1 MNRFVARFLAFAL
14 LAAPLLAAAQAYPSR
29 PIRMLVPF
37 PAGGTVDFFARVIAP
52 KLADALGQPVQV
64 ENRSGAGGNIAAEAV
79 AKAAP
84 DGYTVLMGSEIVAI
98 NISLYNK
105 LGYDPL
111 KDLAPVT
118 LVGTV
123 PNILIVSN
131 AVPATTVKELVALA
145 KKPGS
150 KLSYAS
156 TGHGT
161 SSQLSSELFKSMAS
175 IEVLH
180 VPYKGGAPAIADVI
194 GGQVEM
200 MFVNMPTGLGHVR
213 AGKVR
218 ILGVTSARRVV
229 QLPEVPTIDEAG
241 LKGFETAAW
250 SGVYVPMGTP
260 REVIARLNAEILKI
274 LKMPGVR
281 EQLAGQ
287 GAEPVGD
294 TVEEFGQFTRA
305 EITKWAQIIKS
316 SGARV
321 D

>member
-1 MNRFVARFLAFAL
+1 MNRLVSRCLAVAL
-14 LAAPLLAAAQAYPSR
+14 LALPIVVCAQSYPTR
-29 PIRMLVPF
+29 PIKMLVPF
-37 PAGGTVDFFARVIAP
+37 PAGGTVDFFARVVAP

-79 AKAAP
+79 AKAPP

-98 NISLYNK
+98 NISLYK
-105 LGYDPL
+105 QLGYDPV

-123 PNILIVSN
+123 PNILIAN
-131 AVPATTVKELVALA
+131 LAVPAATVKELIALA
-145 KKPGS
+145 KKPGT
-150 KLSYAS
+150 KMSYAS

-161 SSQLSSELFKSMAS
+161 SSQLSSELFKSMAGVD
-175 IEVLH
+175 ILH

-194 GGQVEM
+194 GGQVNI
-200 MFVNMPTGLGHVR
+200 MFLNMPTGIGQVR

-218 ILGVTSARRVV
+218 ILGVTSAKRVA
-229 QLPEVPTIDEAG
+229 QLPDVPTIDEAG

-260 REVIARLNAEILKI
+260 RDIITRLNTEIVKI
-274 LKMPGVR
+274 LKMPSVR

-294 TVEEFGQFTRA
+294 TPEEFAQFTRS
-305 EITKWAQIIKS
+305 EIAKWAQVVKA
-316 SGARV
+316 SGAKV
-321 D
+321 E

>member
-1 MNRFVARFLAFAL
+1 MTRYSLRVLALAL
-14 LAAPLLAAAQAYPSR
+14 LTLPLWAHAQAYPTR
-29 PIRMLVPF
+29 PIKMLVPF
-37 PAGGTVDFFARVIAP
+37 PAGGTVDFFARVVAP
-52 KLADALGQPVQV
+52 KLTDALGQPVQV

-79 AKAAP
+79 AKAPP
-84 DGYTVLMGSEIVAI
+84 DGYTLLMGSEIVAI
-98 NISLYNK
+98 NISLYK
-105 LGYDPL
+105 QLGYDPV

-123 PNILIVSN
+123 PNILIAN
-131 AVPATTVKELVALA
+131 LAVPATSVKELIALA
-145 KKPGS
+145 KKPGT

-161 SSQLSSELFKSMAS
+161 SSQLSSELFKSMAGVD
-175 IEVLH
+175 ILH

-194 GGQVEM
+194 GGQVNI
-200 MFVNMPTGLGHVR
+200 MFLNMPTGLGQVK

-218 ILGVTSARRVV
+218 ILGVTSAKRVV
-229 QLPEVPTIDEAG
+229 QLPDVPTIDEAG

-260 REVIARLNAEILKI
+260 RDIITRLNTEIVKI
-274 LKMPGVR
+274 LKMPSVR

-294 TVEEFGQFTRA
+294 TPEEFAQFTRS
-305 EITKWAQIIKS
+305 EIAKWAQVVKA
-316 SGARV
+316 SGAKV
-321 D
+321 E

>member
-1 MNRFVARFLAFAL
+1 MKRIVARIL
-14 LAAPLLAAAQAYPSR
+14 LAVLAAMPLLAMAQAYPTR
-29 PIRMLVPF
+29 PIKMLVPF
-37 PAGGTVDFFARVIAP
+37 PAGGTVDFFARVVAP
-52 KLADALGQPVQV
+52 KLGEALGQPVQV

-79 AKAAP
+79 AKSPP

-98 NISLYNK
+98 NISLYK
-105 LGYDPL
+105 QLGYDPL

-123 PNILIVSN
+123 PNILIAN
-131 AVPATTVKELVALA
+131 LGVPVTSVKDLIALA
-145 KKPGS
+145 KKPGT

-161 SSQLSSELFKSMAS
+161 SSQLSSELFKSMAGVD
-175 IEVLH
+175 ILH

-194 GGQVEM
+194 GGQINI
-200 MFVNMPTGLGHVR
+200 MFLNMPTGIGQVK

-218 ILGVTSARRVV
+218 ILGVTSAKRVA
-229 QLPEVPTIDEAG
+229 QLPDVPTIEEAG

-260 REVIARLNAEILKI
+260 RDIITRLNTEIVKI
-274 LKMPGVR
+274 LKMPSVR

-294 TVEEFGQFTRA
+294 TPEEFAQFTRS
-305 EITKWAQIIKS
+305 EIAKWAQVVKT
-316 SGARV
+316 SGAKV
-321 D
+321 E

>member
-1 MNRFVARFLAFAL
+1 MKRIVTRIL
-14 LAAPLLAAAQAYPSR
+14 LAVLAAMPLLAMAQAYPTR
-29 PIRMLVPF
+29 PIKMLVPF
-37 PAGGTVDFFARVIAP
+37 PAGGTVDFFARVVAP
-52 KLADALGQPVQV
+52 KLGEALGQPVQV

-79 AKAAP
+79 AKSPP

-98 NISLYNK
+98 NISLYK
-105 LGYDPL
+105 QLGYDPL

-123 PNILIVSN
+123 PNILIAN
-131 AVPATTVKELVALA
+131 LGVPVTSVKDLIALA
-145 KKPGS
+145 KKPGT

-161 SSQLSSELFKSMAS
+161 SSQLSSELFKSMAGVD
-175 IEVLH
+175 ILH

-194 GGQVEM
+194 GGQINI
-200 MFVNMPTGLGHVR
+200 MFLNMPTGIGQVK

-218 ILGVTSARRVV
+218 ILGVTSAKRVA
-229 QLPEVPTIDEAG
+229 QLPDVPTIEEAG

-260 REVIARLNAEILKI
+260 RDIITRLNTEIVKI
-274 LKMPGVR
+274 LKMPSVR

-294 TVEEFGQFTRA
+294 TPEEFAQFTRS
-305 EITKWAQIIKS
+305 EIAKWAQVVKT
-316 SGARV
+316 SGAKV
-321 D
+321 E

>member
-1 MNRFVARFLAFAL
+1 MTRYSLRVLALAL
-14 LAAPLLAAAQAYPSR
+14 LTLPLWAHAQAYPTR
-29 PIRMLVPF
+29 PIKMLVPF
-37 PAGGTVDFFARVIAP
+37 PAGGTVDFFARVVAP
-52 KLADALGQPVQV
+52 KLTDALGQPVQV

-79 AKAAP
+79 AKAPP
-84 DGYTVLMGSEIVAI
+84 DGYTLLMGSEIVAI
-98 NISLYNK
+98 NISLYK
-105 LGYDPL
+105 QLGYDPL

-123 PNILIVSN
+123 PNILIAN
-131 AVPATTVKELVALA
+131 LAVPATTVKELIALA
-145 KKPGS
+145 KKPGT

-161 SSQLSSELFKSMAS
+161 SSQLSSELFKSMAGVD
-175 IEVLH
+175 ILH

-194 GGQVEM
+194 GGQVNI
-200 MFVNMPTGLGHVR
+200 MFLNMPTGIGQVR

-218 ILGVTSARRVV
+218 ILGVTSAKRVA
-229 QLPEVPTIDEAG
+229 QLPDVPTIEEAG

-260 REVIARLNAEILKI
+260 RDIITRLNTEIVKI
-274 LKMPGVR
+274 LKMPSVR

-294 TVEEFGQFTRA
+294 TPEEFAQFTRS
-305 EITKWAQIIKS
+305 EIAKWAQVVKA
-316 SGARV
+316 SGAKV
-321 D
+321 E

>member
-1 MNRFVARFLAFAL
+1 MNRDYLRVLALAL
-14 LAAPLLAAAQAYPSR
+14 LTLPLWAHAQSYPNR
-29 PIRMLVPF
+29 PVKMLVPF
-37 PAGGTVDFFARVIAP
+37 PAGGTVDFFARVVAP
-52 KLADALGQPVQV
+52 KLGDALGQPVQV

-79 AKAAP
+79 AKSPP

-98 NISLYNK
+98 NISLYK
-105 LGYDPL
+105 QLGYDPV

-123 PNILIVSN
+123 PNILIAN
-131 AVPATTVKELVALA
+131 LAVPVTSVKDLIALA
-145 KKPGS
+145 KKPGT

-161 SSQLSSELFKSMAS
+161 SSQLSSELFKSMAGVD
-175 IEVLH
+175 ILH

-194 GGQVEM
+194 GGQVNI
-200 MFVNMPTGLGHVR
+200 MFLNMPTGIGQVK

-218 ILGVTSARRVV
+218 ILGVTSAKRVA
-229 QLPEVPTIDEAG
+229 QLPDVPTIEEAG

-260 REVIARLNAEILKI
+260 RDIITRLNTEIVKI
-274 LKMPGVR
+274 LRMPAVR

-294 TVEEFGQFTRA
+294 SPEEFAQFTRS
-305 EITKWAQIIKS
+305 EIAKWAQVVKA
-316 SGARV
+316 SGAKV
-321 D
+321 E

>member
-1 MNRFVARFLAFAL
+1 MKRFIASSFLATL
-14 LAAPLLAAAQAYPSR
+14 LAVPMLVYAQSYPTR
-29 PIRMLVPF
+29 PIKMLVPF
-37 PAGGTVDFFARVIAP
+37 PAGGTVDFFARVVAP

-79 AKAAP
+79 AKSPP

-98 NISLYNK
+98 NISLYK
-105 LGYDPL
+105 QLGYDPI
-111 KDLAPVT
+111 KDLSPVT

-123 PNILIVSN
+123 PNILIAN
-131 AVPATTVKELVALA
+131 LAVPATTVKELIALA
-145 KKPGS
+145 KKPGT

-161 SSQLSSELFKSMAS
+161 SSQLSSELFKSMAGVD
-175 IEVLH
+175 ILH

-194 GGQVEM
+194 GGQVNI
-200 MFVNMPTGLGHVR
+200 MFLNMPTGLGQVK

-218 ILGVTSARRVV
+218 ILGVTSAKRVP
-229 QLPEVPTIDEAG
+229 QLPDVPTIEEAG

-260 REVIARLNAEILKI
+260 RDIITRLNTEIVKI
-274 LKMPGVR
+274 LKMPSVR

-294 TVEEFGQFTRA
+294 TPEEFAQFTRS
-305 EITKWAQIIKS
+305 EIAKWAQVVKA
-316 SGARV
+316 SGAKV
-321 D
+321 E

>member
-1 MNRFVARFLAFAL
+1 MNRFASRCLGLAL
-14 LAAPLLAAAQAYPSR
+14 LALPIFASAQAWPTR
-29 PIRMLVPF
+29 PIKMLVPF
-37 PAGGTVDFFARVIAP
+37 PAGGTVDFFARVVAP
-52 KLADALGQPVQV
+52 KLGEAVGQPVQV

-79 AKAAP
+79 AKAPP

-98 NISLYNK
+98 NISLYK
-105 LGYDPL
+105 QLGYDPV

-123 PNILIVSN
+123 PNILIAN
-131 AVPATTVKELVALA
+131 LAVPVTSVKDLIALA
-145 KKPGS
+145 KKPGT

-161 SSQLSSELFKSMAS
+161 SSQLSSELFKSMAGVD
-175 IEVLH
+175 ILH

-194 GGQVEM
+194 GGQVNI
-200 MFVNMPTGLGHVR
+200 MFLNMPTGIGQVK

-218 ILGVTSARRVV
+218 ILGVTSAKRVA
-229 QLPEVPTIDEAG
+229 QLPDVPTIEEAG

-260 REVIARLNAEILKI
+260 RDIITRLNTEIVKI
-274 LKMPGVR
+274 LKMPSVR

-294 TVEEFGQFTRA
+294 TPEEFAQFTRS
-305 EITKWAQIIKS
+305 EIAKWAQVVKA
-316 SGARV
+316 SGAKV
-321 D
+321 E

>member
-1 MNRFVARFLAFAL
+1 MKHVLARLLVPLFLAM
-14 LAAPLLAAAQAYPSR
+14 PLLGQAQTYPVK

-52 KLADALGQPVQV
+52 KLAEALGQPVQV

-98 NISLYNK
+98 NISLYK
-105 LGYDPL
+105 QLGYDPL

-118 LVGTV
+118 LAGTV
-123 PNILIVSN
+123 PNILIVN
-131 AVPATTVKELVALA
+131 LAVPANSLRELIALA
-145 KKPGS
+145 KKPGT

-161 SSQLSSELFKSMAS
+161 SSQLSSELFKSMAGVD
-175 IEVLH
+175 VLH

-200 MFVNMPTGLGHVR
+200 MFLNMPTGLGQVK

-218 ILGVTSARRVV
+218 ILGVTSPKRVA
-229 QLPEVPTIDEAG
+229 QLPDVPTIDEAG
-241 LKGFETAAW
+241 LKGFETYAW
-250 SGVYVPMGTP
+250 SGVYVPSGTP
-260 REVIARLNAEILKI
+260 REIIARLNSEIVRI
-274 LKMPGVR
+274 LRMPSIR

-287 GAEPVGD
+287 GADAVGD
-294 TVEEFGQFTRA
+294 TPEEFGRFTRA
-305 EITKWAQIIKS
+305 EIAKWAQIIKI
-316 SGARV
+316 SGAKV

>member
-1 MNRFVARFLAFAL
+1 MNRFVARLLAFAL